1 MNNEKLLINLIEKN
15 CKINISPEYD
25 DNENISYISYRI
37 YGKVFNIYINLE
49 HIELNKTTYN
59 YDKVLLNMAKNFI
72 ITELGKIKL
81 NELII
86 HV

>member
-15 CKINISPEYD
+15 CKIYVSSEHND
-25 DNENISYISYRI
+25 DENISYISYRI
-37 YGKVFNIYINLE
+37 YGKVFNININLE
-49 HIELNKTTYN
+49 HIELTKTTYN
-59 YDKVLLNMAKNFI
+59 YDKLLFNMAKNFI

-86 HV
+86 NI